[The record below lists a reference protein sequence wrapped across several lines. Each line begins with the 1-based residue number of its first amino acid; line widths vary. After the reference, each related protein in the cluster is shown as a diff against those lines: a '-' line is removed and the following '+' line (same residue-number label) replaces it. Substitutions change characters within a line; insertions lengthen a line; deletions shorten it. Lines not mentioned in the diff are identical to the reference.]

1 MIIALVVAL
10 DQKGLIG
17 RGGGLP
23 WRLPADLKYFKSV
36 TMGKPVV
43 MGRKTYDSIGR
54 PLPGRRNIVISRQS
68 GLNIDG
74 CEVYASAQGVMD
86 ALRST
91 DIDEV
96 MVIGGAEIY
105 RAFLPQVRR
114 MYVTVVRGFFEG
126 DTWFPGW
133 PLDQGWVETRRRHFP
148 ADDQNSHAMDFCVF
162 DKVEKI

>member
-68 GLNIDG
+68 GLTIDG
-74 CEVYASAQGVMD
+74 CEVYASVQGVMD
-86 ALRST
+86 TLRST

-105 RAFLPQVRR
+105 RAFLPHVRR

-133 PLDQGWVETRRRHFP
+133 PLEQGWVETKRQHFP
-148 ADDQNSHAMDFCVF
+148 ADDKNSHAMDFCIV